1 MKPLSILASLA
12 ILTVTASCSDS
23 DNWTPGPPDAP
34 EAIAFFPEQ
43 TAYVYTITPDDEK
56 IVNISIA
63 RASADNE
70 ATVALHGSSDISG
83 ITIPSQVT
91 FRSGE
96 AVTSIPVDCSTL
108 PLKSTANI
116 SITIDNPSTYGAGS
130 AKVDLTV
137 IATAGWVKVATVKC
151 TFQEKYKPITTELMV
166 MDGTNNFKLVNYL
179 NSGIDLPFTLTSTKE
194 QSLIPT
200 ANADFI
206 VGDDYGS
213 WYLYD
218 EANETYPV
226 WSPDGEGEPKISGA
240 YTYGMSY
247 TYICLDE
254 GYAVIAMA
262 PDYDD
267 DTWGYNYVNM
277 SFTMEYNPFE

>member
-23 DNWTPGPPDAP
+23 DNWTPGSPDAP

-43 TAYVYTITPDDEK
+43 SAYVYTITPDDDK
-56 IVNISIA
+56 IVNITIA
-63 RASADNE
+63 RASADGE
-70 ATVALHGSSDISG
+70 ATVAIHGSSDISG
-83 ITIPSQVT
+83 VAIPSQVT
-91 FRSGE
+91 FKSGE
-96 AVTSIPVDCSTL
+96 NVASIPLDCSSL
-108 PLKSTANI
+108 PLKSKANI
-116 SITIDNPSTYGAGS
+116 SISIDNPSVYGAGS
-130 AKVDLTV
+130 AKVDLTI
-137 IATAGWVKVATVKC
+137 IATAGWVKVATVTC

-166 MDGTNNFKLVNYL
+166 MDGTNNFKFVNYL
-179 NSGIDLPFTLTSTKE
+179 NSGIDLPFTLTSTKK
-194 QSLIPT
+194 QNLIPT

-206 VGDDYGS
+206 INDDYGS

-226 WSPDGEGEPKISGA
+226 WSPDGEGEPKISAA

-254 GYAVIAMA
+254 GYAVISMA

-267 DTWGYNYVNM
+267 DTWGYNDVNM

>member
-206 VGDDYGS
+206 IDDDYGS